1 MVGRR
6 LLACPEGHE
15 GSLGFTLPGKC
26 YNCPEYLLRGRPAIC
41 LTGLKATWDAK
52 AQTEPRNLGGDTKT
66 SNWYD
71 IRTLVDEGL
80 EAAAGAIEGMI
91 AHFTKFVKHSL
102 ENMFR
107 NGVIKT
113 AEAFLKKKMTHFLE
127 SCDLLIESSRCLIGK
142 EKDGCASSEKGAK
155 DNKPIWVSD
164 IMELEVSLPQQL
176 CA

>member
-15 GSLGFTLPGKC
+15 GSLGFTLPGNC

-52 AQTEPRNLGGDTKT
+52 AQNEPRNLAA
-66 SNWYD
+66 SNIWN
-71 IRTLVDEGL
+71 VWN
-80 EAAAGAIEGMI
+80 EA
-91 AHFTKFVKHSL
+91 K
-102 ENMFR
+102 
-107 NGVIKT
+107 KT
-113 AEAFLKKKMTHFLE
+113 AENEIKKMKQYLTNSIKKAVQGLMNGDKAE
-127 SCDLLIESSRCLIGK
+127 LAANTLKRLIAGLVTSCGGELLSGSRCLIGK
-142 EKDGCASSEKGAK
+142 KDTGCASIEKGADK
-155 DNKPIWVSD
+155 KAIWVSD